1 MKMRT
6 LGAILLPLLLLT
18 GCWSADPTQEEMLP
32 ILSSSME
39 EETPIKDVPLP
50 DSFSLPYWSEQTL
63 DPITCPDG
71 SQQDLAALLYEGL
84 FELDETFTAQP
95 CLCASSSYDAAAL
108 TWTFTL
114 RSGVTF
120 SDGSPLTA
128 ADVVATLNRAASSE
142 RYSARFSTIQSI
154 SGEGSTVSIR
164 LNRDNKLLPN
174 LLDIPISGAA
184 MTAGCAW

>member
-50 DSFSLPYWSEQTL
+50 DSFSLPYWSGQTL

-84 FELDETFTAQP
+84 FELD
-95 CLCASSSYDAAAL
+95 
-108 TWTFTL
+108 
-114 RSGVTF
+114 
-120 SDGSPLTA
+120 
-128 ADVVATLNRAASSE
+128 
-142 RYSARFSTIQSI
+142 
-154 SGEGSTVSIR
+154 
-164 LNRDNKLLPN
+164 
-174 LLDIPISGAA
+174 
-184 MTAGCAW
+184 